1 MQAVLAILVL
11 FFAVS
16 SNALPL
22 STKSR
27 WIIDDSTG
35 ERVKL
40 VCGNWEGHLEPLL
53 PEGLSKRPLDEI
65 SRHISLMGFNCV
77 RLTWAVHMYTRY
89 SNLTVAQNF
98 HDLNLTDA
106 LVGIQ
111 RHNPQLVGL
120 TVADAQR
127 AVIES
132 LGLHGIMVFL
142 DCQVSHPMWCCNDN
156 DGNGFFGEVYFDPH
170 EWLQGLSMVSKR
182 YKDTP
187 TVMAMSLRNEF
198 RGPLQNKTLWYHW
211 VEKGAKTIH
220 RGNPNLLV
228 LISGLNYDIDFTFL
242 KTKPLRLNIGNKVV
256 YETHRYGFTESQGPF
271 WLNQSVNYMCKMLP
285 KKLRKNQGS

>member
-1 MQAVLAILVL
+1 MQTLVTIVLI

-16 SNALPL
+16 SHAVPL

-77 RLTWAVHMYTRY
+77 RLTWAVHMYTRHA
-89 SNLTVAQNF
+89 NLTVVQNF
-98 HDLNLTDA
+98 QDLNLTDA
-106 LVGIQ
+106 LRGIQ
-111 RHNPQLVGL
+111 KHNPQLLAL
-120 TVADAQR
+120 TVVDAQK
-127 AVIES
+127 AVIHS
-132 LGLHGIMVFL
+132 LISHGVMVFL

-156 DGNGFFGEVYFDPH
+156 DGNGFFGDVYFDPH
-170 EWLQGLSMVSKR
+170 EWLKGLSIVSQR

-187 TVMAMSLRNEF
+187 MVLYMF
-198 RGPLQNKTLWYHW
+198 FF
-211 VEKGAKTIH
+211 
-220 RGNPNLLV
+220 LL
-228 LISGLNYDIDFTFL
+228 FF
-242 KTKPLRLNIGNKVV
+242 K
-256 YETHRYGFTESQGPF
+256 FAF
-271 WLNQSVNYMCKMLP
+271 AF
-285 KKLRKNQGS
+285 